1 MPASKPSRRR
11 AIGRVVTG
19 LALAAGLALGG
30 LLLSEYGVAR
40 IFGLI
45 ARAGWGLLVV
55 ASVHAGQLVLTGVAW
70 RCVSAGETRPSLPT
84 FIALRWLRE
93 GINSLLPVLPVA
105 GLLAAIRLLM
115 RRGLSLPTAVA
126 SVLTD
131 SSVELITQIGFT
143 LLGVLLLVLARGAEA
158 LAGWMA
164 AGLGGLMIAAALLLP
179 AQWLGIGRLA
189 EHTARRLGWAGR
201 VEGLHEAIM
210 AGYRTPRRLAAA
222 AAAHLGAW
230 LLGGPEVW
238 LALYFLG
245 ADASLL
251 DAMVIEAL
259 GLAVRGAAFMIP
271 GALGVQEGG
280 FVLVCGLFGIS
291 PELALALSLVKRLRD
306 VAFGVPSLGLW
317 LVLERHGGAVPPRLF
332 GAREAV

>member
-1 MPASKPSRRR
+1 MMGHAT
-11 AIGRVVTG
+11 TG
-19 LALAAGLALGG
+19 LALAAGLALGWV
-30 LLLSEYGVAR
+30 LLSQYGVHR
-40 IFGLI
+40 VFGLV

-55 ASVHAGQLVLTGVAW
+55 ASVHVAQLVLTGLAW
-70 RCVSAGETRPSLPT
+70 RLVSPRGASPALGT
-84 FIALRWLRE
+84 FAALRWLRE

-105 GLLAAIRLLM
+105 GLLACVRLLL
-115 RRGLSLPTAVA
+115 RRGLSLPAAVA

-164 AGLGGLMIAAALLLP
+164 AGLGGLLFAAALLLP

-189 EHTARRLGWAGR
+189 EHTARRLGWAGH
-201 VEGLHEAIM
+201 VEGLHAAIM
-210 AGYRTPRRLAAA
+210 AVYRRPRRLGAAA
-222 AAAHLGAW
+222 GAHMVAW
-230 LLGGPEVW
+230 VLGGPEVW
-238 LALYFLG
+238 LALHFLG
-245 ADASLL
+245 AQASLL
-251 DAMVIEAL
+251 EALVIEAL

-317 LVLERHGGAVPPRLF
+317 LILERQGGAVPPRLL